1 MTGDME
7 TALKMTLARYSD
19 NEQEALMMIWKSVH
33 VEKPAPAAEKPAK
46 NNAAA
51 SSSNT
56 SKTLAELLQ
65 EAAMMN

>member
-1 MTGDME
+1 ME

-33 VEKPAPAAEKPAK
+33 VEKPAPAAEKPTK

>member
-1 MTGDME
+1 MTGNME

-33 VEKPAPAAEKPAK
+33 VEKPAPAEKPAK